1 MGEEG
6 VVYYRHIN
14 KYINNMAFRNKELV
28 DKGFTNIKSGVKT
41 LDLMVSR
48 GKSDVDDF
56 RKQLKIVYDKIEEL
70 ESLVERE
77 AGVLRNG

>member
-1 MGEEG
+1 M
-6 VVYYRHIN
+6 V
-14 KYINNMAFRNKELV
+14 FRNKELV
-28 DKGFTNIKSGVKT
+28 DKGFTNIKSGIKT

-48 GKSDVDDF
+48 GGSDVDTF
-56 RKQLKIVYDKIEEL
+56 RKQLKQVYNKVEEL

>member
-1 MGEEG
+1 
-6 VVYYRHIN
+6 
-14 KYINNMAFRNKELV
+14 MAFRNKELV
-28 DKGFTNIKSGVKT
+28 DKGFVNIKSGVKT

-48 GKSDVDDF
+48 GGSDVGAF
-56 RKQLKIVYDKIEEL
+56 RKQIKAVYDKIEEL